1 MKMGKQFYCFLGR
14 SQVVIS
20 TFGFRAGGFL
30 SVNVTDL
37 RLRNATDG
45 AKLTKANVAFILE
58 KTKSSANSL
67 LMDTQSSCAI
77 RTLKANDGKAYQVI
91 FTKMYRGD
99 FN

>member
-1 MKMGKQFYCFLGR
+1 MYGFSGR

-30 SVNVTDL
+30 SVNLTQL
-37 RLRNATDG
+37 QLRNATDG
-45 AKLTKANVAFILE
+45 KAVAKANVAFILE

-77 RTLKANDGKAYQVI
+77 RTLDANDGKEYQVM
-91 FTKMYRGD
+91 F
-99 FN
+99 FNLY